1 LREKKTDTPLLVV
14 LSRQKMNTA
23 YIGIGSNLG
32 DRHQNCLTA
41 LDMLQKSPGCE
52 LTGQSDL
59 YVTEPVGVKDQE
71 QYVNGVASIS
81 TELSAHDLLK
91 RLLAIEQD
99 MGRIRRKK
107 WESRIIDLDLL
118 LYGRE
123 MINEENLTV
132 PHPLMHVRR
141 FVLVP
146 LVELEPN
153 LTHPS
158 LELTMSELL
167 AQLPE
172 DGQEIDLT
180 EDS

>member
-1 LREKKTDTPLLVV
+1 MSLG
-14 LSRQKMNTA
+14 SMQSQMNTA

-41 LDMLQKSPGCE
+41 VDMLRKSRECK
-52 LTGQSDL
+52 LTGHSGWYLTD
-59 YVTEPVGVKDQE
+59 PVGVKDQE
-71 QYVNGVASIS
+71 QYVNGVASVS
-81 TELSAHDLLK
+81 TELSANDLL
-91 RLLAIEQD
+91 RMLLAIEKH
-99 MGRIRRKK
+99 MGRVRRTR

-123 MINEENLTV
+123 VINEKHLTV
-132 PHPLMHVRR
+132 PHPLMHLRR

-146 LVELEPN
+146 MVELEPN

-158 LELTMSELL
+158 LGLTMSELL

-172 DGQEIDLT
+172 DGQEVCFT
-180 EDS
+180 EEQ

>member
-1 LREKKTDTPLLVV
+1 
-14 LSRQKMNTA
+14 MNTA

-32 DRHQNCLTA
+32 DRHQNCLMA
-41 LDMLQKSPGCE
+41 LDMLQKTPGCK
-52 LTGQSDL
+52 LTAHSNWYL
-59 YVTEPVGVKDQE
+59 TEPVGVKGQE
-71 QYVNGVASIS
+71 QYINGVASIS
-81 TELSAHDLLK
+81 TELSAHDLL
-91 RLLAIEQD
+91 RILLAIEQD
-99 MGRIRRKK
+99 MGRVRRRR

-123 MINEENLTV
+123 VINEKHLTV

-158 LELTMSELL
+158 LGLTISELL

-172 DGQEIDLT
+172 DGQKVGLT
-180 EDS
+180 ED

>member
-1 LREKKTDTPLLVV
+1 MRFLKAISQKK
-14 LSRQKMNTA
+14 SQMNTA
-23 YIGIGSNLG
+23 YIGIGSNRG

-41 LDMLQKSPGCE
+41 LDMLQKTPGCQ
-52 LTGQSDL
+52 LTGHSDW
-59 YVTEPVGVKDQE
+59 YWTEPLGVKDQE
-71 QYVNGVASIS
+71 RYVNGVAIIS
-81 TELSAHDLLK
+81 TELSAQDLLR

-99 MGRIRRKK
+99 MGRVRRKR

-123 MINEENLTV
+123 IISEKHLTV

-153 LTHPS
+153 LTHPT
-158 LELTMSELL
+158 LGQTMSELL
-167 AQLPE
+167 AKLPE
-172 DGQEIDLT
+172 EGQEVALK
-180 EDS
+180 EDE

>member
-1 LREKKTDTPLLVV
+1 
-14 LSRQKMNTA
+14 MNTA
-23 YIGIGSNLG
+23 YIGVGSNLG
-32 DRHQNCLTA
+32 DRHQNCLKA
-41 LDMLQKSPGCE
+41 LDMLQKTPGCK
-52 LTGQSDL
+52 LIGYSDW

-71 QYVNGVASIS
+71 RYVNGVASIS
-81 TELSAHDLLK
+81 AELSARDLLG

-99 MGRIRRKK
+99 MGRVRRKR

-123 MINEENLTV
+123 LLDEKHLTV
-132 PHPLMHVRR
+132 PHPLMHLRR

-158 LELTMSELL
+158 LGLTMSELL

-172 DGQEIDLT
+172 DGQEVSLT
-180 EDS
+180 EDQSAESG

>member
-1 LREKKTDTPLLVV
+1 
-14 LSRQKMNTA
+14 MNTV

-32 DRHQNCLTA
+32 DRHQNCLMA
-41 LDMLQKSPGCE
+41 LDMLQKTPGCK
-52 LTGQSDL
+52 LIGHSDW

-71 QYVNGVASIS
+71 RFVNGVASIS
-81 TELSAHDLLK
+81 AELSAHDLLG

-99 MGRIRRKK
+99 MGRVRRKR

-123 MINEENLTV
+123 VIKEKHLTV
-132 PHPLMHVRR
+132 PHPLMHLRR

-158 LELTMSELL
+158 LGLTMSELL

-172 DGQEIDLT
+172 DGQEVSLT
-180 EDS
+180 EDQKMMDFQKVHQ

>member
-1 LREKKTDTPLLVV
+1 MLL
-14 LSRQKMNTA
+14 T
-23 YIGIGSNLG
+23 
-32 DRHQNCLTA
+32 
-41 LDMLQKSPGCE
+41 
-52 LTGQSDL
+52 
-59 YVTEPVGVKDQE
+59 
-71 QYVNGVASIS
+71 
-81 TELSAHDLLK
+81 
-91 RLLAIEQD
+91 IEQD
-99 MGRIRRKK
+99 MGRIRRKR

-123 MINEENLTV
+123 LINEKNLTV

-158 LELTMSELL
+158 LGLTMSELL

-172 DGQEIDLT
+172 DGQEVGLT
-180 EDS
+180 ED

>member
-1 LREKKTDTPLLVV
+1 MNPY
-14 LSRQKMNTA
+14 SIQSQMNTA

-41 LDMLQKSPGCE
+41 LDMIKKISECK
-52 LTGQSDL
+52 LTGNSDL
-59 YVTEPVGVKDQE
+59 YVTEPVGVTDQE
-71 QYVNGVASIS
+71 RYVNGVASVS
-81 TELSAHDLLK
+81 TQLSAHDLLRK
-91 RLLAIEQD
+91 LLAIEQD
-99 MGRIRRKK
+99 MGRVRRKR

-123 MINEENLTV
+123 LIHEKHLTV

-146 LVELEPN
+146 LVQLEPN
-153 LTHPS
+153 LRHPS
-158 LELTMSELL
+158 LGLTMSELL

-172 DGQEIDLT
+172 DGQEVGSIEDL
-180 EDS
+180 

>member
-1 LREKKTDTPLLVV
+1 MQ
-14 LSRQKMNTA
+14 SQMNRA

-32 DRHQNCLTA
+32 DRHQNCLMA
-41 LDMLQKSPGCE
+41 VDMLQKTPGCK
-52 LTGQSDL
+52 LTGHSDW
-59 YVTEPVGVKDQE
+59 YVTEPVGVKEQE
-71 QYVNGVASIS
+71 RYINGVALIS

-91 RLLAIEQD
+91 TLLAIEQN
-99 MGRIRRKK
+99 MGRVRRKR

-123 MINEENLTV
+123 VINEKHLTV

-153 LTHPS
+153 LIHPS
-158 LELTMSELL
+158 LGLTMSELL

-172 DGQEIDLT
+172 DDQEVGLT
-180 EDS
+180 EE